1 MQKRK
6 KVTNPIATFLDQTQ
20 LTIQGNWFGFAN
32 VNSKA
37 LNIDIFIRQLS
48 VLGVFSTIRTDNQV
62 GHRPEY

>member
-1 MQKRK
+1 M
-6 KVTNPIATFLDQTQ
+6 ATFLDQTQ

-37 LNIDIFIRQLS
+37 LNIDIFYTPVKRS
-48 VLGVFSTIRTDNQV
+48 RRFSTIRTDNQV